1 MAHAQEASSRFPAP
15 VQGGSVDVRALRNV
29 PGIEAIFRS
38 RDHRVIYA
46 VAREHDAVDWDRLL
60 EAERALQEAG
70 DPEVTISV
78 RAHQGREPQAM
89 FEGLEQL

>member
-1 MAHAQEASSRFPAP
+1 VTHAQQ
-15 VQGGSVDVRALRNV
+15 VGSQYSTPFEGTDDLRALHEV

-38 RDHRVIYA
+38 RDGRVFYA

-60 EAERALQEAG
+60 EVERKIQESG
-70 DPEVTISV
+70 SPEVTISV
-78 RAHQGREPQAM
+78 RAHQGREPRVM